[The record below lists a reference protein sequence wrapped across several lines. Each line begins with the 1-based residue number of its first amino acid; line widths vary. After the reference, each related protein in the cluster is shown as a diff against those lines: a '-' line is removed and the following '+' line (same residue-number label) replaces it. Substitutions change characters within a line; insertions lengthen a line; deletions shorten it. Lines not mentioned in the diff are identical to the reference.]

1 MQPPS
6 CPPVRAAA
14 DPPTVPGAGA
24 LATVLGGRRG
34 PELASRLLNEVGPE
48 GLLGPGAEAVL
59 LGCGASSRQRRRF
72 GLASSLARALL
83 SPAEGRLESGELLT
97 PRRAALRLQQE
108 ALGLEVETF
117 WALFLDGR
125 HCLRLVRRVSV
136 GTLTA
141 SLVHPREVFRDAI
154 RCGAGAVAVGH
165 NHPSG
170 DPEPSPEDWAV
181 TRRLHRVGE
190 LVGIPL
196 VDHLVVTTGAWVSLR
211 ARPGWPRGPAPG
223 QHPPARPPCS
233 SEGSE
238 D

>member
-1 MQPPS
+1 M
-6 CPPVRAAA
+6 
-14 DPPTVPGAGA
+14 
-24 LATVLGGRRG
+24 LGGRRG
-34 PELASRLLNEVGPE
+34 PELASRLLDEVGPG

-72 GLASSLARALL
+72 SLASSLARALL
-83 SPAEGRLESGELLT
+83 SPAEGGLEAGELLT
-97 PRRAALRLQQE
+97 PRKAAFRLQRE
-108 ALGLEVETF
+108 SAGLEVEAF

-154 RCGAGAVAVGH
+154 RCGAGAVVVGH

-170 DPEPSPEDWAV
+170 DPEPSQDDWAV
-181 TRRLHRVGE
+181 TRRLHQVGE

-196 VDHLVVTTGAWVSLR
+196 VDHLVVATGSWVSLR
-211 ARPGWPRGPAPG
+211 ARPGWPRGPAQGPR
-223 QHPPARPPCS
+223 PRARPPCS
-233 SEGSE
+233 SGGSGG
-238 D
+238 